1 MMNLPS
7 RCIGSTAWTII
18 KVGKERKGN
27 FSSIESS
34 SSTCFPA
41 EQHVTFADS
50 ADCPQPPAPSRVTG
64 LAAHVLAPT
73 RDRTVSVLPTGP
85 GCSSPAVQDASGQ
98 ETRFCNHLSPQNL
111 LSLVGTPGGASRA
124 LSCLLAHQG
133 LWQAQPGSTR
143 GTKATQPP
151 KSGDVF
157 ARLWDDIGQVWA
169 GAHSHKEKQPPR
181 AGSDRGTI
189 KLSQQLQAG
198 QCLPRRT
205 INAFGAAKDSLPAS
219 GLLQSPVSSH
229 QEGALWFTV
238 CTSSKLHWN
247 YYFKNQKS

>member
-1 MMNLPS
+1 MNLPS

-41 EQHVTFADS
+41 KQHLTFADS

-111 LSLVGTPGGASRA
+111 LSLVGTLEEPAE
-124 LSCLLAHQG
+124 
-133 LWQAQPGSTR
+133 P
-143 GTKATQPP
+143 
-151 KSGDVF
+151 F
-157 ARLWDDIGQVWA
+157 
-169 GAHSHKEKQPPR
+169 
-181 AGSDRGTI
+181 
-189 KLSQQLQAG
+189 
-198 QCLPRRT
+198 
-205 INAFGAAKDSLPAS
+205 PAS
-219 GLLQSPVSSH
+219 LHTKVSGRHSLGLPGEQKPLSPQNQGMFLPGCGMTLGKFGLGHTVIKKSSH
-229 QEGALWFTV
+229 PELGVTGGP
-238 CTSSKLHWN
+238 
-247 YYFKNQKS
+247 